1 MRKVPNIFGPLSY
14 FWQYPNMVHWH
25 VAFYVMFVY
34 CTFMKVCMQKKKKFE
49 EEFFGL
55 LLMTFFNYCY
65 RIDDYT

>member
-1 MRKVPNIFGPLSY
+1 
-14 FWQYPNMVHWH
+14 MVHWH

-34 CTFMKVCMQKKKKFE
+34 GTFMKVYIQKKKKKKKIE

-65 RIDDYT
+65 RLDYDT